1 MLSPENRR
9 SVGGRHGTARCESPS
24 YPPALP
30 VYSLT
35 TIPNCQIK
43 GSVGDFLG
51 GELQGTSEGW
61 RGQGLCNEDSPGNEA
76 LTGYLH

>member
-9 SVGGRHGTARCESPS
+9 SVGGLHGMARCQSPS

-30 VYSLT
+30 VYSLK
-35 TIPNCQIK
+35 TIPNCEAK

-51 GELQGTSEGW
+51 GELQGTSKG
-61 RGQGLCNEDSPGNEA
+61 
-76 LTGYLH
+76 